1 MLAPMKEPDGGPKF
15 RKMIWNDDLDIYF
28 KYSKFMVSS
37 EILMDYP
44 YQTITFILHTD
55 DYDKQLGYVII
66 QDKKHPPSSS
76 GNLSRCI
83 INALV
88 IISNVLS

>member
-55 DYDKQLGYVII
+55 DYDKQLGSV
-66 QDKKHPPSSS
+66 
-76 GNLSRCI
+76 
-83 INALV
+83 
-88 IISNVLS
+88 ISNNNKPSEFFSGILIKSKSNYILT